1 MGRKNPK
8 SEWQNDETEDV
19 LGAEDK
25 TVKERCTEERRVKMC
40 IYKSKKEANGHFGR
54 EKHQVVSENR
64 KFLLK
69 EVG

>member
-1 MGRKNPK
+1 M
-8 SEWQNDETEDV
+8 

-25 TVKERCTEERRVKMC
+25 TVKERCTEKRRVKMC